1 MSVSLRRQSNSARSR
16 KNRRRNCEQ
25 LAIWIFLDWL
35 DSRKW
40 RARRKRRKAD
50 SSLTEKSLF
59 RNLLTKLKKQKR
71 GTFLR
76 TVEFF
81 NDAEDSVTGRRYS
94 LCDWIR
100 SWKLS
105 ANVQRKI
112 VQEISGIIQAHRDW
126 RRKRIYQKGK
136 FQFSASIRNSRI
148 LDIIRSKSRES
159 SELG

>member
-35 DSRKW
+35 ESRKW
-40 RARRKRRKAD
+40 RERRKRRKAD

-59 RNLLTKLKKQKR
+59 RNLLTNYKKKEEHFW
-71 GTFLR
+71 GLLS
-76 TVEFF
+76 FF